1 MNQLVV
7 RERSPDLMHSGRR
20 MTESLSAVINFSIMT
35 LAGPSAKANITTMN
49 YYEQSQIEWLGK
61 SNLLMGKIN
70 VYFLKLFMEK
80 EKST

>member
-49 YYEQSQIEWLGK
+49 YYE
-61 SNLLMGKIN
+61 
-70 VYFLKLFMEK
+70 
-80 EKST
+80 